1 MVASRLPGPPLSCHH
16 AAVARMEVW
25 RKEMWGTGRKWLL
38 IKAGGKDQKGLDVEV
53 DDMKGLPYRG
63 AWRGCHTPRA

>member
-38 IKAGGKDQKGLDVEV
+38 IKAGGRIRK
-53 DDMKGLPYRG
+53 
-63 AWRGCHTPRA
+63 AWMWKWMI